1 MKESDR
7 YAEEKRLYLL
17 YVDDVFRLCFYYLG
31 NRQDAEDAVS
41 ETVIRLLEKQPAF
54 ESDEHARYWLLKVAG
69 NVCRKQ
75 LRSWWKKKRGMMDDT
90 AIAET
95 VSPEDLIEQT
105 ERREGMSGLLLT
117 LNRKYRLPLY
127 LYYYAGFS
135 QKEIAVLLGER
146 EGTIRV
152 WLHRGKHALR
162 KLMEEDT
169 EESVSAITGK
179 ES

>member
-1 MKESDR
+1 M
-7 YAEEKRLYLL
+7 
-17 YVDDVFRLCFYYLG
+17 
-31 NRQDAEDAVS
+31 
-41 ETVIRLLEKQPAF
+41 
-54 ESDEHARYWLLKVAG
+54 KVAG